1 MTLQTLPI
9 PSAGTNNF
17 LNILAASKGF
27 QGILTYHKACSTC
40 SYVFLNNYIIFV
52 NHGFWPA
59 WNSLCVLCMTLD
71 SKWGRRDRVC
81 FSNSEISSK
90 SFLQWFLSSKLLLS
104 LFCVFIVFLGD
115 WRSEFYY
122 TVLCCSC
129 YSGFWGSDLYRI
141 YVCFS
146 FSF

>member
-9 PSAGTNNF
+9 PLAGTSNF

-27 QGILTYHKACSTC
+27 QDILTYHKACSTC
-40 SYVFLNNYIIFV
+40 SYVFLNNYITFV

-59 WNSLCVLCMTLD
+59 WNSLRVLCMTLD
-71 SKWGRRDRVC
+71 EQVGEERQSVFFKLRDFFKVL
-81 FSNSEISSK
+81 SSMVSFFK
-90 SFLQWFLSSKLLLS
+90 APPLSFLCVYHIFRGLAFRVLLH
-104 LFCVFIVFLGD
+104 CI
-115 WRSEFYY
+115 
-122 TVLCCSC
+122 CCSC